1 MYFIKYRP
9 KERDELY
16 FHHEIHDKLIKL
28 RTANNILFYGKHGS
42 GKNTLCRLMLYNIY
56 GKDIYKLEKYSYVID
71 KKNSLPYFGS
81 KYHFEFDV
89 YNYLNKEKI
98 FISELIKNIC
108 STKSILTSEKK
119 ILVIKN
125 ADKLI
130 RIAQDMLRRMIE
142 KSTSIFIF
150 TVSNLSGLI
159 EPLRSRFIM
168 IRVPYPSREQLS
180 LLLKDVAKKEKVKL
194 TKRSL
199 NIILDKT
206 KNVKKL
212 LTLLELSYINKK
224 FKNYEFNEVKDCKK
238 IIKYLKN
245 LNLDNYQKFKEL
257 LYDMYVADYDLV
269 ECCKIIIKE
278 IQPSIKEKNKFKL
291 IEFAC
296 ECDVNIKKGNKPP
309 IHFEKFLFQTAS
321 ILS

>member
-1 MYFIKYRP
+1 MSCIF
-9 KERDELY
+9 
-16 FHHEIHDKLIKL
+16 
-28 RTANNILFYGKHGS
+28 FY
-42 GKNTLCRLMLYNIY
+42 
-56 GKDIYKLEKYSYVID
+56 
-71 KKNSLPYFGS
+71 
-81 KYHFEFDV
+81 
-89 YNYLNKEKI
+89 NKEKI

-168 IRVPYPSREQLS
+168 VRVPYPSREQLS
-180 LLLKDVAKKEKVKL
+180 LLLKDVAKKEKLKL

-278 IQPSIKEKNKFKL
+278 IQPLIEEKNKFKL

-296 ECDVNIKKGNKPP
+296 KCDVNIKKGNKPP

>member
-16 FHHEIHDKLIKL
+16 FNHNIYDKLDKL
-28 RTANNILFYGKHGS
+28 KTENNILFYGKHGS

-56 GKDIYKLEKYSYVID
+56 GKDIYKLEKYSYIID

-89 YNYLNKEKI
+89 FNYLNKEKI

-108 STKSILTSEKK
+108 STKSILTSKKK

-150 TVSNLSGLI
+150 TVSNLSGII

-168 IRVPYPSREQLS
+168 VRVPYPSREQLS

-257 LYDMYVADYDLV
+257 LYDMYVADYDLI

-278 IQPSIKEKNKFKL
+278 IQPSIEEKNKFKL
-291 IEFAC
+291 IKFAC